1 MRVHWLLLALL
12 VTLLTACDKGELPA
26 KTIVG
31 EWEWLSSIGG
41 FVPVLQNPDT
51 EGYERIWEITERH
64 VFEYRNEE
72 EFSKERYSISTETRK
87 DGTPEYWLSVKNDFM
102 YTWEIRNDS
111 LILYDACTGCGVHYY
126 KRK

>member
-1 MRVHWLLLALL
+1 MQRLILAIVCTLALS
-12 VTLLTACDKGELPA
+12 ACQKEDTPVEM
-26 KTIVG
+26 IG

-41 FVPVLQNPDT
+41 FAPVLRNPDT
-51 EGYERIWEITERH
+51 EGYECLWEITERH
-64 VFEYRNEE
+64 VIEYRDGE

-87 DGTPEYWLSVKNDFM
+87 DGVLEYWLSVKNDFR

-111 LILYDACTGCGVHYY
+111 LILYDACVDCSTHYY